1 MFRYVRCHIEITVLH
16 SPSCPISR
24 PEQHQSPP
32 YPRLSP
38 MTLRTARSGDRRFDR
53 IQLALMT
60 RGDMPLAVQTGQ
72 PTAPLP
78 SFLSLIILVLVLWSR
93 GWRVRPNLLGASVPA
108 SAASSGERPASMLPG
123 AGPLLSVQLA

>member
-1 MFRYVRCHIEITVLH
+1 MFRYVRCHIEMTVLH

-24 PEQHQSPP
+24 TEQDQSPP
-32 YPRLSP
+32 HPHPRLSP

-78 SFLSLIILVLVLWSR
+78 SPLSHHHPRAV
-93 GWRVRPNLLGASVPA
+93 
-108 SAASSGERPASMLPG
+108 E
-123 AGPLLSVQLA
+123 

>member
-1 MFRYVRCHIEITVLH
+1 MFRYVRCHIEMTVLQ
-16 SPSCPISR
+16 SPSCRISR
-24 PEQHQSPP
+24 PEQDRSPP

-72 PTAPLP
+72 PNAPLP
-78 SFLSLIILVLVLWSR
+78 SFLSPHHPRSR
-93 GWRVRPNLLGASVPA
+93 SV
-108 SAASSGERPASMLPG
+108 E
-123 AGPLLSVQLA
+123 

>member
-1 MFRYVRCHIEITVLH
+1 
-16 SPSCPISR
+16 
-24 PEQHQSPP
+24 
-32 YPRLSP
+32 

-72 PTAPLP
+72 PNAPL
-78 SFLSLIILVLVLWSR
+78 SSLLSHHPRSWSR

-108 SAASSGERPASMLPG
+108 SAASSGERLASMLSG
-123 AGPLLSVQLA
+123 AGPLLSVQLARPRLRPRGAAAAGLRTGGAHLT